1 MTYDERIYDLV
12 KKKNEIEL
20 TEEAREIVDKAIEI
34 ATEINADL
42 EECEAEHKPHTKVVE
57 YLQNQTDYFF
67 ENYPK
72 PLKKHLH
79 AFVNVVAD
87 VLFANIKQISG
98 NKLYDDMI
106 KRGMRCKNNEDTTTT
121 N

>member
-20 TEEAREIVDKAIEI
+20 TEEARVLLDKAIEI

-57 YLQNQTDYFF
+57 YLQNQMDEFL
-67 ENYPK
+67 NKNPK
-72 PLKKHLH
+72 PLKKDLQ
-79 AFVNVVAD
+79 AFVGIVED
-87 VLFANIKQISG
+87 VLFAKIDNRIG
-98 NKLYDDMI
+98 NDI
-106 KRGMRCKNNEDTTTT
+106 VESVRIRV
-121 N
+121 

>member
-20 TEEAREIVDKAIEI
+20 TDEARELLDKAIAI

-57 YLQNQTDYFF
+57 YLQNQMDVFLS
-67 ENYPK
+67 NNPK
-72 PLKKHLH
+72 PLKKDLQ
-79 AFVNVVAD
+79 AFVGIVDD
-87 VLFANIKQISG
+87 VLFAKIDMRIG
-98 NKLYDDMI
+98 NDIVKI
-106 KRGMRCKNNEDTTTT
+106 GRRRV
-121 N
+121 